1 MVKPVSESVSAAL
14 ADMDQPLRNLASEW
28 AVSPHRPRVP
38 KEVLTFWDTL
48 IEEWVASNLP
58 LLCRTP
64 NWGRGAEEV
73 HESGRILTFAD
84 NTPAHWAMSLALTGE
99 TPSLADVRALFDTA
113 AMPLAF
119 AVKASEKARLKFAR
133 GGLSSKIRIN
143 KDGWKVCHIFRAGLG
158 LAGHPGSQPITA
170 IEAHFRRFMS
180 PRNMFL
186 VPLVL
191 GGLGETPQMIDAIR
205 AADGTPDYI

>member
-64 NWGRGAEEV
+64 NWGRGAEEI
-73 HESGRILTFAD
+73 HASGRILTFAD
-84 NTPAHWAMSLALTGE
+84 NTPAHWAMALALKGE
-99 TPSLADVRALFDTA
+99 TPSLADVRELFETG

-119 AVKASEKARLKFAR
+119 AIKESEKARLKFAR

-143 KDGWKVCHIFRAGLG
+143 KDGWKVCHISRAGLG
-158 LAGHPGSQPITA
+158 LAGHPASQPIPA

-191 GGLGETPQMIDAIR
+191 GGLGETPHMIDAIR
-205 AADGTPDYI
+205 AADRTPDYI

>member
-1 MVKPVSESVSAAL
+1 MAKPISEDVSAAL
-14 ADMDQPLRNLASEW
+14 ADMDQPLRSLASEW
-28 AVSPHRPRVP
+28 AASPHRPRAAGQ
-38 KEVLTFWDTL
+38 VLTSWDVL
-48 IEEWVASNLP
+48 IEEWLASDLP

-64 NWGRGAEEV
+64 NWGRGAEEI
-73 HESGRILTFAD
+73 HPSDRILTFAD
-84 NTPAHWAMSLALTGE
+84 NTPAHWAMALALKGE
-99 TPSLADVRALFDTA
+99 TPSLADVRVLFDTG

-119 AVKASEKARLKFAR
+119 AIKASEKARLKFAR

-143 KDGWKVCHIFRAGLG
+143 RDGWKVCHVSRAGMG
-158 LAGHPGSQPITA
+158 LAGHPVSQPITA

-191 GGLGETPQMIDAIR
+191 GGLGEAPQMIDAIR
-205 AADGTPDYI
+205 AVDGTPDYL